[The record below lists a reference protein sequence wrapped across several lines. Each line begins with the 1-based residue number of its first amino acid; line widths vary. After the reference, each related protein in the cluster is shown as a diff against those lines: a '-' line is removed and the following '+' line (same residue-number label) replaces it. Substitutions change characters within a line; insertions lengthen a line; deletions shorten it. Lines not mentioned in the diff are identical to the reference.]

1 MVFRR
6 NTKINGGV
14 NMFKNTDDLKPNP
27 LNEKIYGNELPT
39 EDFIVNIKLKGILEP
54 LKIKTNGVIVSGHR
68 RWRAAKSLNM
78 EKVPVDIIEFENSL
92 DEREAVIDFNRQRDK
107 TFSQKMKEADEL
119 EKIEQERAR
128 QRQGTRTD
136 IVENLPQC
144 DKGKTRDKVAKKTGI
159 GSGKTYDYAKK
170 VWKEANQG
178 NEYAA
183 KLIKEIDEGK
193 LAVSSA
199 YKDVKKKQREEEIHK
214 QRSEIAKSAENIKP
228 SEKWNVWQAD
238 INTWQPPRQYDYII
252 TDPPYPKEYL
262 NLYETLAIKANDWL
276 KDGGLLIAMCGQSY
290 LNQIYE
296 MMSKHITYYWTAC
309 YLTPGQPK
317 PLRQVNVNTTWKPLL
332 MFRKG
337 QYKGRIFNDVFK
349 SDGNDKSLHKWG
361 QSESGMSDIIS
372 KVCLVGSWVA
382 DPFCGAGTTGVS
394 ALRNGCLFHGID
406 TDEQNIKITRR
417 RLYDTTKR

>member
-1 MVFRR
+1 MELKIDAEFKNLVPPLQQEEYDLLEKSILEEGCRDALVIWNGFIIDGHNRYRICSKHNIEFDVVEKEFDSREKVKDWIDANQLGRR
-6 NTKINGGV
+6 NLTPDQRQVLIGRRYNREKNK
-14 NMFKNTDDLKPNP
+14 NKFKGNQYSGEGKNFTNQNTADKLSKEYNVSDRTIKN
-27 LNEKIYGNELPT
+27 YAT
-39 EDFIVNIKLKGILEP
+39 VADFYE
-54 LKIKTNGVIVSGHR
+54 
-68 RWRAAKSLNM
+68 
-78 EKVPVDIIEFENSL
+78 
-92 DEREAVIDFNRQRDK
+92 Q
-107 TFSQKMKEADEL
+107 L
-119 EKIEQERAR
+119 EKEKPE
-128 QRQGTRTD
+128 
-136 IVENLPQC
+136 L
-144 DKGKTRDKVAKKTGI
+144 AKEVW
-159 GSGKTYDYAKK
+159 SGK
-170 VWKEANQG
+170 AN
-178 NEYAA
+178 
-183 KLIKEIDEGK
+183 L
-193 LAVSSA
+193 
-199 YKDVKKKQREEEIHK
+199 KDVKRKQREEEIHK

>member
-119 EKIEQERAR
+119 EKIERERAEIER
-128 QRQGTRTD
+128 KEKISHYRKTGET
-136 IVENLPQC
+136 VENLPPS
-144 DKGKTRDKVAKKTGI
+144 KKVKTRDKVAKKTGI

-199 YKDVKKKQREEEIHK
+199 YKDVKRKQREEELHK
-214 QRSEIAKSAENIKP
+214 QRSEIAKSAESIKP

-238 INTWQPPRQYDYII
+238 INT
-252 TDPPYPKEYL
+252 
-262 NLYETLAIKANDWL
+262 
-276 KDGGLLIAMCGQSY
+276 
-290 LNQIYE
+290 
-296 MMSKHITYYWTAC
+296 
-309 YLTPGQPK
+309 
-317 PLRQVNVNTTWKPLL
+317 
-332 MFRKG
+332 
-337 QYKGRIFNDVFK
+337 
-349 SDGNDKSLHKWG
+349 
-361 QSESGMSDIIS
+361 
-372 KVCLVGSWVA
+372 
-382 DPFCGAGTTGVS
+382 
-394 ALRNGCLFHGID
+394 
-406 TDEQNIKITRR
+406 
-417 RLYDTTKR
+417 